1 MGVSTLAKYPFPD
14 SSGKGYLFVIPFK
27 VCYSFSMNFPS
38 KRIFT
43 VSELT
48 EEIKTILEASLYY
61 VWVEGEVSNLR
72 APMSGHIY
80 LTLKDESAQV
90 KAVIFKGQARF
101 MKFKPA
107 DGLRVICRGMVSV
120 YKERGEY
127 QLILDYIEPKGIGA
141 QQLALQQLKEKLAK
155 EGFFDAE
162 RKRTLPAFPKR
173 IGIVTSPTG
182 AAVRDILKVFERRF
196 ADIGVLIYPVR
207 VQGIESAREVSEG
220 IKELNRI
227 PDIDV
232 IILAR
237 GGGSQEDLWA
247 FNEEI
252 TARAIYNSKIPVVS
266 AVGHEIDWTIAD
278 MVADLRAP
286 TPSAAAEMVIRSK
299 QELKERLAATIF
311 QLASCL
317 RNAISDKKIFL
328 HRLERGLIDP
338 SRRLKEI
345 RLRLGDVTDRLAVA
359 MSHSLEMI
367 KKDCRHLME
376 RLDILSPLNILER
389 GYSIARKIPSMAVL
403 RDSKD
408 VEAGE
413 DVNIILAKGEIYC
426 KVYGRD
432 KV

>member
-1 MGVSTLAKYPFPD
+1 MEFPA
-14 SSGKGYLFVIPFK
+14 
-27 VCYSFSMNFPS
+27 

-61 VWVEGEVSNLR
+61 VWVEGEISNAR
-72 APMSGHIY
+72 SPMSGHTY
-80 LTLKDESAQV
+80 LTLKDEGAQIR
-90 KAVIFKGQARF
+90 AVIFKGQARF

-155 EGFFDAE
+155 EGFFAGE
-162 RKRTLPAFPKR
+162 RKRPLPFLPKK

-196 ADIGVLIYPVR
+196 SDIGVLIYPVR
-207 VQGIESAREVSEG
+207 VQGIESAKEISQG

-252 TARAIYNSKIPVVS
+252 VARAIYNSRIPVVS

-278 MVADLRAP
+278 MVADLRAA

-299 QELKERLAATIF
+299 QELKERLAGAAF

-317 RNAISDKKIFL
+317 RNIVSDKRIFL
-328 HRLERGLIDP
+328 HKLERGLIDP
-338 SRRLKEI
+338 TRRLKEI
-345 RLRLGDVTDRLAVA
+345 RLRLGDVTDRLALA
-359 MSHSLEMI
+359 MSHSLEIM
-367 KKDCRHLME
+367 KKDCKHLME
-376 RLDILSPLNILER
+376 RLNILSPLNILER
-389 GYSIARKIPSMAVL
+389 GYSITRKIPSMAVL
-403 RDSKD
+403 RDARD
-408 VEAGE
+408 VEAGD
-413 DVNIILAKGEIYC
+413 DVNIILAKGEVYC

-432 KV
+432 KI

>member
-1 MGVSTLAKYPFPD
+1 
-14 SSGKGYLFVIPFK
+14 
-27 VCYSFSMNFPS
+27 MNFPS
-38 KRIFT
+38 KRILT
-43 VSELT
+43 VSQLSS
-48 EEIKTILEASLYY
+48 EIKTILEANLYY

-72 APMSGHIY
+72 SPISGHTY
-80 LTLKDESAQV
+80 LTLKDKDAQI
-90 KAVIFKGQARF
+90 KAVVFKGQARF
-101 MKFKPA
+101 MKFKPT
-107 DGLRVICRGMVSV
+107 DGLHVICRGMVSV

-127 QLILDYIEPKGIGA
+127 QLILDYIEPKGLGA
-141 QQLALQQLKEKLAK
+141 LQLALEQLKGKLAK
-155 EGFFDAE
+155 QGFFDVA
-162 RKRTLPAFPKR
+162 RKRPLPLFPKK

-182 AAVRDILKVFERRF
+182 AAIRDILKVFERRF

-207 VQGIESAREVSEG
+207 VQGIESAKEISQG
-220 IKELNRI
+220 IGELNGI

-232 IILAR
+232 IIIAR

-247 FNEEI
+247 FNEDVV
-252 TARAIYNSKIPVVS
+252 ARAIYNSKIPVVS

-299 QELKERLAATIF
+299 QELKEKVAAAAF

-317 RNAISDKKIFL
+317 RNIISYKRALL
-328 HRLERGLIDP
+328 HRMERGLIDP
-338 SRRLKEI
+338 SRRLKDI
-345 RLRLGDVTDRLAVA
+345 RLRLGDMADRLAIA
-359 MSHSLEMI
+359 MSHSLEI
-367 KKDCRHLME
+367 TKKDCHHLME
-376 RLDILSPLNILER
+376 RLNILSPLNILER
-389 GYSIARKIPSMAVL
+389 GYSITRKIPSMAAL

-408 VEAGE
+408 VEAGD